1 MIEQV
6 EKVYESGKKSLE
18 SLLREKAY
26 SDVKEHLIE
35 QGIDIEDVSDE
46 DIESLVAAKA
56 EDILNGIKGFGVGT
70 AFAIAIS
77 LLTGGV

>member
-6 EKVYESGKKSLE
+6 EKVYASGKKSLE

-26 SDVKEHLIE
+26 SEVEDSLRDKN
-35 QGIDIEDVSDE
+35 IDIERVSEE

-56 EDILNGIKGFGVGT
+56 EDMKNTIKGFGVGT
-70 AFAIAIS
+70 AFALAFS
-77 LLTGGV
+77 LLIGL